1 MILVLSAGLVL
12 GAWAI
17 CAWDY
22 SSNGGGGYNAGFF
35 GLLIMVTAL
44 LTLGAAVTVVRAWAA
59 VEVKVL
65 VPALLSILAA
75 ASVLF
80 LALAINQRG

>member
-22 SSNGGGGYNAGFF
+22 SSNGGGYNAGFF

-80 LALAINQRG
+80 LALAINLRG